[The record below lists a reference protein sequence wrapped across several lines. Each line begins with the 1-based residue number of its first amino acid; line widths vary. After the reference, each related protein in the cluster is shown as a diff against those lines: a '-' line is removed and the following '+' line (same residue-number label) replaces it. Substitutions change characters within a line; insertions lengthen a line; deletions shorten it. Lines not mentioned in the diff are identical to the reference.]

1 MYVNCLKSDTCLSLS
16 TSPPN
21 RGFQEWPP
29 TSKFRTPDHAME
41 GRSRTPATKIYFYNV
56 VKVTCNNV
64 VRYKLFDMLDGCTV
78 FMGSEGRVRVGL
90 SSPVG
95 KEEMSFHLCA

>member
-1 MYVNCLKSDTCLSLS
+1 MLLDT
-16 TSPPN
+16 
-21 RGFQEWPP
+21 
-29 TSKFRTPDHAME
+29 
-41 GRSRTPATKIYFYNV
+41 
-56 VKVTCNNV
+56 
-64 VRYKLFDMLDGCTV
+64 VRYKLLDMFDGCTV